1 MVFVQNAKV
10 KTLNSFQ
17 EALDVFEMGLK
28 SRKVNATDMNDQSSR
43 SHLIYSVVVETVNN
57 NSGQTNRGKI
67 SFVDLAGSERLNK
80 SNSNANIERLKE
92 ATSING
98 SLTSLGDVIRSL
110 SSGNVNKQHIPYRN
124 NTLTHLM
131 KDSLG
136 GNSKTLMFVNI
147 SPADYNSQ
155 ESQFSL
161 QFGDR
166 VKMIQN
172 DVSKNVESEQMN
184 KLKVENEKL
193 RQRLGMV

>member
-57 NSGQTNRGKI
+57 SSGQTTRGKI

-80 SNSNANIERLKE
+80 SNSNANIEGLKE

-161 QFGDR
+161 
-166 VKMIQN
+166 
-172 DVSKNVESEQMN
+172 
-184 KLKVENEKL
+184 
-193 RQRLGMV
+193 